1 MKMFAAVAALSVL
14 PLVLI
19 GSSQGADAAN
29 GKALYTKGCA
39 KCHGANGV
47 GNPGLAKALGVA
59 IRPLSD
65 PDVQAKSDDELAK
78 ESIAGVGKMKA
89 TPGMTVEKKFSFGFN
104 LIWVVQSP
112 SQKYFHCGLRQITC

>member
-1 MKMFAAVAALSVL
+1 MKMFAAVVALSVL
-14 PLVLI
+14 PLVLA

-29 GKALYTKGCA
+29 GKALYQKGCA
-39 KCHGANGV
+39 KCHGANGI

-78 ESIAGVGKMKA
+78 ESIAGIGKMKA
-89 TPGMTVEKKFSFGFN
+89 VTTMTVEKDGPDIVAYIRSLK
-104 LIWVVQSP
+104 Q
-112 SQKYFHCGLRQITC
+112 

>member
-1 MKMFAAVAALSVL
+1 MKMFAAVAALSIL
-14 PLVLI
+14 PLALL
-19 GSSQGADAAN
+19 GSSQGADAPKAGDAAN
-29 GKALYTKGCA
+29 GKALYAKGCA

-65 PDVQAKSDDELAK
+65 PEVQAKSDDELAK

-89 TPGMTVEKKFSFGFN
+89 VTSMTVEKDGPDIVAYIRSLK
-104 LIWVVQSP
+104 
-112 SQKYFHCGLRQITC
+112 K

>member
-1 MKMFAAVAALSVL
+1 MKMFAAIAVLLVL

-19 GSSQGADAAN
+19 TTSQGEEAKGDAAN
-29 GKALYTKGCA
+29 GKTLYAKGCA

-65 PDVQAKSDDELAK
+65 PEVQTKSDEQLAK
-78 ESIAGVGKMKA
+78 ESIEGVGKMKA
-89 TPGMTVEKKFSFGFN
+89 VSGMTVAKEGADIVAYIRTLKK
-104 LIWVVQSP
+104 
-112 SQKYFHCGLRQITC
+112 

>member
-1 MKMFAAVAALSVL
+1 MKMYVAVAALSVL
-14 PLVLI
+14 PLVLA

-29 GKALYTKGCA
+29 GKALYQKGCA

-65 PDVQAKSDDELAK
+65 PDVQAKSDDQLAK

-89 TPGMTVEKKFSFGFN
+89 VNGMTVEKDGPDIVAYIRSLK
-104 LIWVVQSP
+104 
-112 SQKYFHCGLRQITC
+112 K

>member
-14 PLVLI
+14 PLVLM

-29 GKALYTKGCA
+29 GKTLYQKGCA

-59 IRPLSD
+59 I
-65 PDVQAKSDDELAK
+65 
-78 ESIAGVGKMKA
+78 
-89 TPGMTVEKKFSFGFN
+89 
-104 LIWVVQSP
+104 
-112 SQKYFHCGLRQITC
+112 GL

>member
-1 MKMFAAVAALSVL
+1 VLSVL

-19 GSSQGADAAN
+19 STSQGQDAAN
-29 GKALYTKGCA
+29 GKTLYQKGCA

-65 PDVQAKSDDELAK
+65 PEVQAKSDAQLAK
-78 ESIAGVGKMKA
+78 ESIEGVGKMKA
-89 TPGMTVEKKFSFGFN
+89 VNGMTVEKEGADIVAYIRTLK
-104 LIWVVQSP
+104 
-112 SQKYFHCGLRQITC
+112 K